1 MGKKFYFR
9 KKCIHKQILYFK
21 LTLNIVNILFQE
33 TIFLDIISQV
43 LIAIFQLQCFFINF
57 HRKFAF
63 VFIVI
68 CFIEF
73 EVFIDEKIRFFFPTT
88 EYTKFIIRSVYQR
101 NTQRIHVIRLD
112 ILVFSLI
119 IIFSHNILNIVTKPR
134 KENN

>member
-101 NTQRIHVIRLD
+101 NTYGYMLYDQI
-112 ILVFSLI
+112 FSLI